1 MKKKRKKNPKIELLK
16 KISES
21 IKLLLKNLYPICEQL
36 VIVNNVLEN
45 SFSISENTYL
55 KFLKINLKEDY
66 IRYKKN
72 IFFVRNLEE
81 IRKIINLFD
90 KLKDQFDNFT
100 SKIFVS
106 GKMEFNLVLDDYIFF
121 YNNYLKEYE
130 SINIKKW
137 RT

>member
-1 MKKKRKKNPKIELLK
+1 MKKRRKKKNPKIELLK

-36 VIVNNVLEN
+36 VIVNNALEN

-72 IFFVRNLEE
+72 IFFVKNLEE
-81 IRKIINLFD
+81 IRKITNLFD
-90 KLKDQFDNFT
+90 KLKDQFDNFK

-130 SINIKKW
+130 SINIKK
-137 RT
+137 

>member
-1 MKKKRKKNPKIELLK
+1 
-16 KISES
+16 
-21 IKLLLKNLYPICEQL
+21 L
-36 VIVNNVLEN
+36 VIVNNALEN

-72 IFFVRNLEE
+72 IFFVKNLEE
-81 IRKIINLFD
+81 IRKITNLFD
-90 KLKDQFDNFT
+90 KLKDQFDNFK

-130 SINIKKW
+130 SINIKK
-137 RT
+137 